1 MYCIDYMIYVTNY
14 IVKVLAFLSP
24 GVRTYCSEQTPD
36 AAIEASGPRTIPV
49 MNSRRATRHAVPG
62 DAVDRGQ
69 RSVPFFQV

>member
-1 MYCIDYMIYVTNY
+1 MIYVTNY

-36 AAIEASGPRTIPV
+36 AAIEASGPRTIPAK
-49 MNSRRATRHAVPG
+49 SRSREKAGCTDACAVAG
-62 DAVDRGQ
+62 DAVDRGK